1 MTGPDPQS
9 PARGIWLRLSASLV
23 ALAAG
28 AAAIIVVIL
37 LARDTLG

>member
-1 MTGPDPQS
+1 MS
-9 PARGIWLRLSASLV
+9 VWVRFCAALV

-28 AAAIIVVIL
+28 TAAFIIVIL